1 MFGYGFN
8 RSIDLCFGIALVFP
22 KIYSKIT
29 YSLKPFSILFMLHIR
44 TTKTSSK
51 ATAVQVVEYV
61 RRKMIILIH
70 IGSAHSEEEILSLK
84 QIASEWILKNDKQ
97 TSLFSTLDKKN
108 SSSLISLDKCQYLGF
123 RYQLLY
129 DVLSNLSILF
139 KFHLLPNYKILTD
152 LIIARIAS
160 PGSKIHS
167 LEFLDGFFGIKH
179 SRRDLYRNLASFVHL
194 KDDVEAKI
202 ISIAKKEFAFN
213 FSFIFYDLTTLY
225 FESFESDDL
234 RKIGFSKD
242 NKTNQPQIMIGLLVN
257 DDGFPISYQVFEGNK
272 FEGHTLM
279 PSILA
284 IKKKYKIEEMTVV
297 ADSAMISD
305 DNVFFLKSNNLN
317 YIVGARIANLSIS
330 DIEKISKEL
339 NLKDNATFRI
349 NTSKGILICHFANN
363 RYRKDK
369 IEMEKQINKAK
380 FLLKES
386 DPNPA
391 RKRTKFLQHK
401 NNDKNNYELNQKLI
415 HKTSLLLGIK
425 GYYSNLE
432 NVNDMEIIVQYR
444 NLWRVEKA
452 FRISKSDLQIRPI
465 FHFKEYSIHAHLLV
479 CFMALAIC
487 KFIEIKTKMSIQ
499 SVLKLL
505 RGVTD
510 ARIFDKVSKREVVLR
525 SEIRSEV
532 AEILRKVGL
541 SY

>member
-1 MFGYGFN
+1 
-8 RSIDLCFGIALVFP
+8 
-22 KIYSKIT
+22 
-29 YSLKPFSILFMLHIR
+29 MLHIR

-160 PGSKIHS
+160 LGSKIHS

-194 KDDVEAKI
+194 KDDVEVKI

-213 FSFIFYDLTTLY
+213 FSFVFYDLTTLY

-257 DDGFPISYQVFEGNK
+257 DEGFPISYQVFEGNK

-349 NTSKGILICHFANN
+349 KTSKGILICHFANN

-432 NVNDMEIIVQYR
+432 NVNDMEIITQYR
-444 NLWRVEKA
+444 NLWHVEKA

-487 KFIEIKTKMSIQ
+487 KFIEIKTEMSIQ
-499 SVLKLL
+499 SVLKIL

>member
-1 MFGYGFN
+1 
-8 RSIDLCFGIALVFP
+8 
-22 KIYSKIT
+22 
-29 YSLKPFSILFMLHIR
+29 MLHIR

-61 RRKMIILIH
+61 RRKMVILIH

-108 SSSLISLDKCQYLGF
+108 SSSLILLDKCQYLGF

-167 LEFLDGFFGIKH
+167 LEFLEGFFGIKH

-213 FSFIFYDLTTLY
+213 FSFVFYDLTTLY

-297 ADSAMISD
+297 ADAAMISD

-317 YIVGARIANLSIS
+317 YIVGARIANLSIF

-349 NTSKGILICHFANN
+349 KTSKGILICHFANN

-432 NVNDMEIIVQYR
+432 NVNDMEIIAQYR

-487 KFIEIKTKMSIQ
+487 KFIEIKTEMSIQ

-525 SEIRSEV
+525 SEIRSEI

>member
-1 MFGYGFN
+1 
-8 RSIDLCFGIALVFP
+8 
-22 KIYSKIT
+22 
-29 YSLKPFSILFMLHIR
+29 MLHIR

-108 SSSLISLDKCQYLGF
+108 SSSLIALDKCQYLGF

-194 KDDVEAKI
+194 KDDVEVKI

-213 FSFIFYDLTTLY
+213 FSFVFYDLTTLY

-257 DDGFPISYQVFEGNK
+257 DEGFPISYQVFEGNK

-349 NTSKGILICHFANN
+349 KTSKGILICHFANN

-432 NVNDMEIIVQYR
+432 NVNDMEIITQYR
-444 NLWRVEKA
+444 NLWHVEKA

-487 KFIEIKTKMSIQ
+487 KFIEIKTEMSIQ
-499 SVLKLL
+499 SVLKIL

>member
-1 MFGYGFN
+1 
-8 RSIDLCFGIALVFP
+8 
-22 KIYSKIT
+22 
-29 YSLKPFSILFMLHIR
+29 MLHIR

-51 ATAVQVVEYV
+51 ATAVQVVEYI
-61 RRKMIILIH
+61 RKKMVILIH

-108 SSSLISLDKCQYLGF
+108 SSSLIALDKCQYLGF

-167 LEFLDGFFGIKH
+167 LEFLEGFFGIKH

-213 FSFIFYDLTTLY
+213 FSFVFYDLTTLY

-257 DDGFPISYQVFEGNK
+257 DGGFPISYQVFEGSK
-272 FEGHTLM
+272 FEGHTLMPLM

-297 ADSAMISD
+297 ADAAMISD

-339 NLKDNATFRI
+339 NLKDNSTFRI
-349 NTSKGILICHFANN
+349 KTSKGILICHFANN

-401 NNDKNNYELNQKLI
+401 NNDKNNYELNKKLI

-432 NVNDMEIIVQYR
+432 NVNDMEIIAQYR

-487 KFIEIKTKMSIQ
+487 KFIEIKTEMSIQ
-499 SVLKLL
+499 SVLKIL

-532 AEILRKVGL
+532 AEVLRRVGL

>member
-1 MFGYGFN
+1 
-8 RSIDLCFGIALVFP
+8 
-22 KIYSKIT
+22 
-29 YSLKPFSILFMLHIR
+29 MLHIR

-51 ATAVQVVEYV
+51 ATAVQIVEYV

-213 FSFIFYDLTTLY
+213 FSFVFYDLTTLY

>member
-1 MFGYGFN
+1 
-8 RSIDLCFGIALVFP
+8 
-22 KIYSKIT
+22 
-29 YSLKPFSILFMLHIR
+29 MLHIR

-108 SSSLISLDKCQYLGF
+108 SSSLIALDKCQYLGF

-213 FSFIFYDLTTLY
+213 FSFVFYDLTTLY

-349 NTSKGILICHFANN
+349 KTSKGILICHFANN

-487 KFIEIKTKMSIQ
+487 KFIEIKTEMSIQ

-532 AEILRKVGL
+532 AEVLRKVGL

>member
-1 MFGYGFN
+1 
-8 RSIDLCFGIALVFP
+8 
-22 KIYSKIT
+22 
-29 YSLKPFSILFMLHIR
+29 MLHIR

-349 NTSKGILICHFANN
+349 KTSKGILICHFANN

>member
-1 MFGYGFN
+1 
-8 RSIDLCFGIALVFP
+8 
-22 KIYSKIT
+22 
-29 YSLKPFSILFMLHIR
+29 MLHIR

-70 IGSAHSEEEILSLK
+70 IGSAHSEEEVLSLK

-213 FSFIFYDLTTLY
+213 FSFVFYDLTTLY

-349 NTSKGILICHFANN
+349 KTSKGILICHFANN

-432 NVNDMEIIVQYR
+432 NVNDMEIITQYR
-444 NLWRVEKA
+444 NLWHVEKA

-487 KFIEIKTKMSIQ
+487 KFIEIKTEMSIQ

-532 AEILRKVGL
+532 TEILRKVGL

>member
-1 MFGYGFN
+1 
-8 RSIDLCFGIALVFP
+8 
-22 KIYSKIT
+22 
-29 YSLKPFSILFMLHIR
+29 MLHIR

-257 DDGFPISYQVFEGNK
+257 DEGFPISYQVFEGNK

-349 NTSKGILICHFANN
+349 KTSKGILICHFANN

-444 NLWRVEKA
+444 NLWHVEKA

>member
-1 MFGYGFN
+1 
-8 RSIDLCFGIALVFP
+8 
-22 KIYSKIT
+22 
-29 YSLKPFSILFMLHIR
+29 MLHIR

-194 KDDVEAKI
+194 KDDVEVKI

-213 FSFIFYDLTTLY
+213 FSFVFYDLTTLY

-257 DDGFPISYQVFEGNK
+257 DEGFPISYQVFEGNK

-349 NTSKGILICHFANN
+349 KTSKGILICHFANN

-432 NVNDMEIIVQYR
+432 NVNDMEIITQYR
-444 NLWRVEKA
+444 NLWHVEKA

-487 KFIEIKTKMSIQ
+487 KFIEIKTEMSIQ
-499 SVLKLL
+499 SVLKIL

>member
-1 MFGYGFN
+1 
-8 RSIDLCFGIALVFP
+8 
-22 KIYSKIT
+22 
-29 YSLKPFSILFMLHIR
+29 MLHIR

-61 RRKMIILIH
+61 QRKMVILIH

-97 TSLFSTLDKKN
+97 TSLFSILDKKT
-108 SSSLISLDKCQYLGF
+108 SSSLIALDKCQYLGF

-129 DVLSNLSILF
+129 DVLSNLSVLF

-152 LIIARIAS
+152 LVISRIAS

-167 LEFLDGFFGIKH
+167 LEFLEGFFGIKH
-179 SRRDLYRNLASFVHL
+179 SRRDLYRNLASFAPL
-194 KDDVEAKI
+194 KDEVEAKI
-202 ISIAKKEFAFN
+202 ISIAKKEFGFN
-213 FSFIFYDLTTLY
+213 FSLVFYDLTTLY

-257 DDGFPISYQVFEGNK
+257 DGGFPVSYQTFAGNK

-284 IKKKYKIEEMTVV
+284 LRKKYKIDEMTVV

-305 DNVFFLKSNNLN
+305 ENVLFLKANNLN
-317 YIVGARIANLSIS
+317 YIVGARIANLGIS
-330 DIEKISKEL
+330 DIERISKEL
-339 NLKDNATFRI
+339 NLADDTTIRI
-349 NTSKGILICHFANN
+349 NTPKGILIGHFASN

-415 HKTSLLLGIK
+415 YKTSLLLGIK
-425 GYYSNLE
+425 GYYSNLK
-432 NVNDMEIIVQYR
+432 NTSDIEIIKQYR

-465 FHFKEYSIHAHLLV
+465 FHFKEHSIHAHLLV

-487 KFIEIKTKMSIQ
+487 KFIEIKTGRSIG
-499 SVLKLL
+499 SVLKML

-510 ARIFDKVSKREVVLR
+510 ARIFDKVGKREVVLR
-525 SEIRSEV
+525 SEVRKEV
-532 AEILRKVGL
+532 EEVLEKVGL

>member
-1 MFGYGFN
+1 
-8 RSIDLCFGIALVFP
+8 
-22 KIYSKIT
+22 
-29 YSLKPFSILFMLHIR
+29 MLHIR

-257 DDGFPISYQVFEGNK
+257 DEGFPISYQVFEGNK

-349 NTSKGILICHFANN
+349 KTSKGILICHFANN

-432 NVNDMEIIVQYR
+432 NVNDMEIITQYR
-444 NLWRVEKA
+444 NLWHVEKA

>member
-1 MFGYGFN
+1 MEV
-8 RSIDLCFGIALVFP
+8 S
-22 KIYSKIT
+22 
-29 YSLKPFSILFMLHIR
+29 
-44 TTKTSSK
+44 
-51 ATAVQVVEYV
+51 
-61 RRKMIILIH
+61 
-70 IGSAHSEEEILSLK
+70 SAHSEEEILSLK

-108 SSSLISLDKCQYLGF
+108 SSSLIALDKCQYLGF

-167 LEFLDGFFGIKH
+167 LEFLEGFFGIKH

-213 FSFIFYDLTTLY
+213 FSFVFYDLTTLY

-297 ADSAMISD
+297 ADAAMISD

-317 YIVGARIANLSIS
+317 YIVGARIANLSIF

-339 NLKDNATFRI
+339 NLKDNSTF
-349 NTSKGILICHFANN
+349 
-363 RYRKDK
+363 
-369 IEMEKQINKAK
+369 
-380 FLLKES
+380 
-386 DPNPA
+386 
-391 RKRTKFLQHK
+391 
-401 NNDKNNYELNQKLI
+401 
-415 HKTSLLLGIK
+415 
-425 GYYSNLE
+425 
-432 NVNDMEIIVQYR
+432 
-444 NLWRVEKA
+444 
-452 FRISKSDLQIRPI
+452 
-465 FHFKEYSIHAHLLV
+465 
-479 CFMALAIC
+479 
-487 KFIEIKTKMSIQ
+487 
-499 SVLKLL
+499 
-505 RGVTD
+505 
-510 ARIFDKVSKREVVLR
+510 
-525 SEIRSEV
+525 
-532 AEILRKVGL
+532 
-541 SY
+541 

>member
-1 MFGYGFN
+1 
-8 RSIDLCFGIALVFP
+8 
-22 KIYSKIT
+22 
-29 YSLKPFSILFMLHIR
+29 MLHIR

-257 DDGFPISYQVFEGNK
+257 DEGFPISYQVFEGNK

-349 NTSKGILICHFANN
+349 KTSKGILICHFANN

-432 NVNDMEIIVQYR
+432 NVNDMEIITQYR
-444 NLWRVEKA
+444 NLWHVEKA

-487 KFIEIKTKMSIQ
+487 KFIEIKTEMSIQ

>member
-1 MFGYGFN
+1 
-8 RSIDLCFGIALVFP
+8 
-22 KIYSKIT
+22 
-29 YSLKPFSILFMLHIR
+29 
-44 TTKTSSK
+44 
-51 ATAVQVVEYV
+51 
-61 RRKMIILIH
+61 
-70 IGSAHSEEEILSLK
+70 
-84 QIASEWILKNDKQ
+84 
-97 TSLFSTLDKKN
+97 
-108 SSSLISLDKCQYLGF
+108 
-123 RYQLLY
+123 
-129 DVLSNLSILF
+129 
-139 KFHLLPNYKILTD
+139 
-152 LIIARIAS
+152 
-160 PGSKIHS
+160 
-167 LEFLDGFFGIKH
+167 
-179 SRRDLYRNLASFVHL
+179 
-194 KDDVEAKI
+194 
-202 ISIAKKEFAFN
+202 
-213 FSFIFYDLTTLY
+213 
-225 FESFESDDL
+225 
-234 RKIGFSKD
+234 
-242 NKTNQPQIMIGLLVN
+242 MIGLLVN

-297 ADSAMISD
+297 ADAAMISD

-317 YIVGARIANLSIS
+317 YIVGARIANLSIF

-349 NTSKGILICHFANN
+349 KTSKGILICHFANN

-432 NVNDMEIIVQYR
+432 NVNDIEIIAQYR
-444 NLWRVEKA
+444 NLWHVEKA

-465 FHFKEYSIHAHLLV
+465 FHFKEYSIQAHLLV

-487 KFIEIKTKMSIQ
+487 KFIEIKTEMSIQ

-525 SEIRSEV
+525 SEIRSEI
-532 AEILRKVGL
+532 AEVLRKVGL

>member
-1 MFGYGFN
+1 
-8 RSIDLCFGIALVFP
+8 
-22 KIYSKIT
+22 
-29 YSLKPFSILFMLHIR
+29 MLHIR

-139 KFHLLPNYKILTD
+139 KFHSLPNYKILTD

-179 SRRDLYRNLASFVHL
+179 SRRDLYRILASFVHL
-194 KDDVEAKI
+194 KDDVEVKI

-213 FSFIFYDLTTLY
+213 FSFVFYDLTTLY

-349 NTSKGILICHFANN
+349 KTSKGILICHFANN

-432 NVNDMEIIVQYR
+432 NVNDMEIITQYR
-444 NLWRVEKA
+444 NLWHVEKA

-487 KFIEIKTKMSIQ
+487 KFIELKPKCQ
-499 SVLKLL
+499 S
-505 RGVTD
+505 
-510 ARIFDKVSKREVVLR
+510 SQ
-525 SEIRSEV
+525 S
-532 AEILRKVGL
+532 
-541 SY
+541 

>member
-1 MFGYGFN
+1 
-8 RSIDLCFGIALVFP
+8 
-22 KIYSKIT
+22 
-29 YSLKPFSILFMLHIR
+29 
-44 TTKTSSK
+44 
-51 ATAVQVVEYV
+51 
-61 RRKMIILIH
+61 
-70 IGSAHSEEEILSLK
+70 
-84 QIASEWILKNDKQ
+84 
-97 TSLFSTLDKKN
+97 
-108 SSSLISLDKCQYLGF
+108 
-123 RYQLLY
+123 
-129 DVLSNLSILF
+129 
-139 KFHLLPNYKILTD
+139 
-152 LIIARIAS
+152 
-160 PGSKIHS
+160 
-167 LEFLDGFFGIKH
+167 
-179 SRRDLYRNLASFVHL
+179 
-194 KDDVEAKI
+194 
-202 ISIAKKEFAFN
+202 
-213 FSFIFYDLTTLY
+213 
-225 FESFESDDL
+225 
-234 RKIGFSKD
+234 
-242 NKTNQPQIMIGLLVN
+242 MIGLLVN
-257 DDGFPISYQVFEGNK
+257 DDDFPISYQVFEGNK

-297 ADSAMISD
+297 ADAAMISD

-339 NLKDNATFRI
+339 NLKDNATFRT

-432 NVNDMEIIVQYR
+432 NVNDMEIIAQYR
-444 NLWRVEKA
+444 NLWHIEKA

-465 FHFKEYSIHAHLLV
+465 FHFKEYGIHAHLLI

-499 SVLKLL
+499 SALKIL

-525 SEIRSEV
+525 SEIKSEV
-532 AEILRKVGL
+532 AEVLRKVVL

>member
-1 MFGYGFN
+1 
-8 RSIDLCFGIALVFP
+8 
-22 KIYSKIT
+22 
-29 YSLKPFSILFMLHIR
+29 MLHIR

-213 FSFIFYDLTTLY
+213 FSFVFYDLTTLY

-349 NTSKGILICHFANN
+349 KTSKGILICHFANN

>member
-1 MFGYGFN
+1 
-8 RSIDLCFGIALVFP
+8 
-22 KIYSKIT
+22 
-29 YSLKPFSILFMLHIR
+29 MLHIR

-70 IGSAHSEEEILSLK
+70 IGSAHSEEEVLSLK
-84 QIASEWILKNDKQ
+84 QIASEWILKNDKK

-108 SSSLISLDKCQYLGF
+108 SSSLIALDKCQYLGF

-499 SVLKLL
+499 SVLKIL